1 MKTFINDHP
10 FITLGVVWLVCDTA
24 VRVTSVLKGKPRL
37 IFLAEANEDVVE
49 TTGENKQEA

>member
-10 FITLGVVWLVCDTA
+10 FIALGVVWLVCDTA